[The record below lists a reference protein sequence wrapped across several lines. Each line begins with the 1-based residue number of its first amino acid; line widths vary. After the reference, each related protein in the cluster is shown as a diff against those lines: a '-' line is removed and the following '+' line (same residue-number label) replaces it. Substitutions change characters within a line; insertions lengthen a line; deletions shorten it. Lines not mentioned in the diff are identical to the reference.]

1 MRCIIYDDKNM
12 NLNDFAVINSNYES
26 YPACIQT
33 ASITD
38 SFYTYRRTCAEEHKI
53 TCDIDLYSKRIELD
67 PTTMKK
73 IAMYNKSIELRDML
87 QNIKDT
93 KDTLKEL
100 KQEMVK
106 LQSMN
111 DYVRDLMC
119 DYINSSYTKFE
130 DFMEGKFSD
139 WKFYDEDYDD

>member
-1 MRCIIYDDKNM
+1 M
-12 NLNDFAVINSNYES
+12 
-26 YPACIQT
+26 
-33 ASITD
+33 
-38 SFYTYRRTCAEEHKI
+38 I
-53 TCDIDLYSKRIELD
+53 TCTTIDGPITTYELGRKSTILEVEVDTYSKKIELD

-87 QNIKDT
+87 EDIKNT
-93 KDTLKEL
+93 KVTLKEL